1 MIAFCLFTTFQ
12 DMYFSFNLIST
23 FSSVSVN
30 FSVLKGF
37 ALPSLIWNLVLN
49 NICSNHSF
57 RLLYVL
63 LNLWHIFTHKH
74 TYVVWTVLISKSIH
88 LWSYKRLSGKE
99 PICQCRRHRKCGFDL
114 WVRKIPWRRKWQ
126 STPVFLPRKSIYRQL
141 SDKKQQN
148 YWCWILDQTYGR
160 HYRCENEYNTLAAF
174 KKNSGNI
181 ENNGKIWVRFH

>member
-126 STPVFLPRKSIYRQL
+126 STPVFLPRL
-141 SDKKQQN
+141 SRGQRSLSGYNPWDCKRVGHDLETKQQ
-148 YWCWILDQTYGR
+148 QHVHVSRGT
-160 HYRCENEYNTLAAF
+160 
-174 KKNSGNI
+174 
-181 ENNGKIWVRFH
+181 